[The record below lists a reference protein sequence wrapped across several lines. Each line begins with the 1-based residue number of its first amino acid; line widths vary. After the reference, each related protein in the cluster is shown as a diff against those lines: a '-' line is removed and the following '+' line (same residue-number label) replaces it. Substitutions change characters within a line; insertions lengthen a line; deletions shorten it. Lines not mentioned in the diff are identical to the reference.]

1 MTRIELRATVNGISY
16 REVLRNGEVVAAIW
30 GIRDN
35 DERCFSIVTPTE
47 EPQQVV
53 SKLKDAERL
62 VECLLVSSGDVGW
75 SWPPHG
81 QQP

>member
-1 MTRIELRATVNGISY
+1 MKIELRATVNGISY

-47 EPQQVV
+47 EPMQIVP
-53 SKLKDAERL
+53 KLKDAERL
-62 VECLLVSSGDVGW
+62 VECLPMPNEHAEWV
-75 SWPPHG
+75 WPPQE